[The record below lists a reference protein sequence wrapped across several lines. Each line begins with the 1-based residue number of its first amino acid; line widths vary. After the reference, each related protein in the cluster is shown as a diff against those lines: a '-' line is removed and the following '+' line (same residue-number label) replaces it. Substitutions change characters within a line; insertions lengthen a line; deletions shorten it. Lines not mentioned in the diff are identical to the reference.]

1 MEQKNSQKSENSAL
15 SITRHNMSETKLH
28 FLYGKNIQHGHLGT
42 EVSLRVLKI
51 LYLQVAM

>member
-1 MEQKNSQKSENSAL
+1 MEQKNSQKSEYSAL